1 MFWRRTDPLQEVGA
15 LIVRGGDAAA
25 RLARAMAARPV
36 LGGLTVCVGEEWAA
50 VFGAA
55 LDGGDGAVLPRVEGA
70 IALYEAI
77 PRWWLPVG
85 VAIDLPDFARDAV
98 MAALAA
104 EHGIRSPVVV
114 IPRDGSDEA
123 DAYAIQG
130 AVPFARSVL
139 A

>member
-1 MFWRRTDPLQEVGA
+1 MIWSRTEPVQDVAA
-15 LIVRGGDAAA
+15 LIVRSGDAAA

-36 LGGLTVCVGEEWAA
+36 LGGLSVCVGEQWAA

-55 LDGGDGAVLPRVEGA
+55 LDGGDGTVLPRVEGA
-70 IALYEAI
+70 IALYEAM

-85 VAIDLPDFARDAV
+85 VAIALPDFARDAV

-104 EHGIRSPVVV
+104 ERGIRGPVVV